1 MQRFFSISVRKNGK
15 KLLVEEKLLEIF
27 WQICWMEGF
36 NWLSH
41 ELVYW
46 MEGFNWL
53 SHELVIAKQNSYG
66 FSFNT
71 LKSVQSYLSN
81 S

>member
-1 MQRFFSISVRKNGK
+1 MQRIFSISVRKRGK

-27 WQICWMEGF
+27 WQI
-36 NWLSH
+36 
-41 ELVYW
+41 YW
-46 MEGFNWL
+46 MKGFNWL